1 VKKTRDRDGCA
12 KGQVTSSI
20 WIPSEACTFRRK
32 SEAIYKHFNSGLQL
46 VKINEVSCQV
56 VDTSVKFTG
65 TVRSEAAPSLT
76 TRRGGG
82 GWRAGAWLKS
92 MDGGPWPIL
101 SIASNTQ

>member
-1 VKKTRDRDGCA
+1 MRDRDGCA
-12 KGQVTSSI
+12 KGQVTSVRT
-20 WIPSEACTFRRK
+20 PSEACTFREK
-32 SEAIYKHFNSGLQL
+32 SEAIYKHFNSGPKM

-76 TRRGGG
+76 AMG
-82 GWRAGAWLKS
+82 GWKAGAWLES